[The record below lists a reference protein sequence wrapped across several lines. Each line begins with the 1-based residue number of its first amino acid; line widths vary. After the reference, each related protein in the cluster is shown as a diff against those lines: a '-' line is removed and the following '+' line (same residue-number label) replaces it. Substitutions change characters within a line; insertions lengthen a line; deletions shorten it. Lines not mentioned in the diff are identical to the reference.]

1 MSNEIT
7 KNASAGGLLV
17 AVEQKHDDA
26 AFGEVSSAGKWLPR
40 VQLFGGTSTEV
51 KRGKIPMAHFGMI
64 FGKENIIDLDKE
76 FDFLPILWRPKAM
89 ELGEEILSVF
99 DPSSTEF
106 KRIAAKSDEKD
117 SGCMFGP
124 EFLIWVPTQ
133 KKFASLYLAS
143 KTSRKAAPA
152 VRDRLGKACT
162 GKVEFIETKKYS
174 WHGPVFVPCSTPFD
188 LPTAEAVTE
197 ETHKFNNPAA
207 SEVEKAE
214 EPTNSRKR

>member
-1 MSNEIT
+1 MTTELA
-7 KNASAGGLLV
+7 KNASATGALV
-17 AVEQKHDDA
+17 AVDQKYGDD
-26 AFGEVSSAGKWLPR
+26 AFGEVSASGKWLPR

-51 KRGKIPMAHFGMI
+51 KRGKIPMAHYGMI
-64 FGKENIIDLDKE
+64 YSKENIADLDNT

-99 DPSSTEF
+99 DPSTAEF
-106 KRIAAKSDEKD
+106 KRICAKSEEKD

-133 KKFASLYLAS
+133 SKFASLYLAS

-152 VRDRLGKACT
+152 VRDRLGKPCT

-174 WHGPVFVPCSTPFD
+174 WHGPVFVPCSTPFA
-188 LPTAEAVTE
+188 LPTDEAVAAETE
-197 ETHKFNNPAA
+197 KFNNPAA
-207 SEVEKAE
+207 SEVEKAD
-214 EPTNSRKR
+214 EPTTTRKR